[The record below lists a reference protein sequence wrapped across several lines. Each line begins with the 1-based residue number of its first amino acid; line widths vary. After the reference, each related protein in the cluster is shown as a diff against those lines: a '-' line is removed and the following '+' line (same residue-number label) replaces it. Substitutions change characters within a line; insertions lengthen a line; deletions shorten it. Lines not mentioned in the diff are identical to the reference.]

1 MRVKD
6 DIRQRKGKTKQ
17 NKKKHATTLLDAS
30 LRFKL
35 DDASRHVRSL
45 LKPFRDQKW
54 HIVTQPAPPLRDVQR
69 NSSSIFKFSRVGTW
83 GGGPFPAI
91 FETLSALAL
100 VLRTGQDEGKDYHHD
115 QRTNLTGKQPVLVP
129 RKQKNKKR
137 TARSTPQNHNRVG
150 TGHVRILL
158 R

>member
-1 MRVKD
+1 MTYRERVAPSS
-6 DIRQRKGKTKQ
+6 
-17 NKKKHATTLLDAS
+17 N
-30 LRFKL
+30 
-35 DDASRHVRSL
+35 
-45 LKPFRDQKW
+45 FR
-54 HIVTQPAPPLRDVQR
+54 
-69 NSSSIFKFSRVGTW
+69 GW
-83 GGGPFPAI
+83 GPGAGDYFPAI

-100 VLRTGQDEGKDYHHD
+100 VLRTRQDKGKDYHHD

-158 R
+158 RHNGLPNDTCLLYQDRLRRCRRPVC